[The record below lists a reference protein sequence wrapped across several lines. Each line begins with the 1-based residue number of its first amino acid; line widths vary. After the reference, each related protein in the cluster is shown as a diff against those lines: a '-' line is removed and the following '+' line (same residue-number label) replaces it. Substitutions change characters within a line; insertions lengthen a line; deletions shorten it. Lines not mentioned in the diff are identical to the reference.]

1 MEGTSVTRPS
11 GIASQESSEPSPRP
25 RNTAEG
31 NESGGRVEDKH
42 RDSDTGTS
50 STAQAQP
57 LEAGVAKQ
65 LAAELASVL
74 DRVDGDFSVSVDDD
88 TGMIVVR
95 ITDVLTGE
103 IVKQV
108 PPQELMD
115 ANLNMEKIVGLLVDD
130 EG

>member
-1 MEGTSVTRPS
+1 
-11 GIASQESSEPSPRP
+11 
-25 RNTAEG
+25 
-31 NESGGRVEDKH
+31 
-42 RDSDTGTS
+42 
-50 STAQAQP
+50 
-57 LEAGVAKQ
+57 VAKQ
-65 LAAELASVL
+65 LAAELASAL

-108 PPQELMD
+108 APQELMD

>member
-1 MEGTSVTRPS
+1 MEGISVTKPS
-11 GIASQESSEPSPRP
+11 GIASQASSGPSPRP
-25 RNTAEG
+25 RNTTGG
-31 NESGGRVEDKH
+31 NDGGRVEDH
-42 RDSDTGTS
+42 NDADTGTS

-65 LAAELASVL
+65 LAAELASAL
-74 DRVDGDFSVSVDDD
+74 DKVDGDFSVSVDDD

-95 ITDVLTGE
+95 ITDVSTGE

-108 PPQELMD
+108 PPQEFMD
-115 ANLNMEKIVGLLVDD
+115 ADLNMEKIVGLLVDD